1 MLVTDQ
7 MLGEVTAGKV
17 FPNEVRKHVH
27 KNMLALP
34 IRKLD

>member
-7 MLGEVTAGKV
+7 MPGEVMAGKV
-17 FPNEVRKHVH
+17 FPNEVCKHVH
-27 KNMLALP
+27 KNMLAYP

>member
-17 FPNEVRKHVH
+17 FPNEVCKHVH